1 MTTLE
6 RIRGLGVRLALDNF
20 GTGYSSLSYLN
31 DYPLDTIKIDR
42 SFVSAMPGQARTAA
56 IVETVVRLGHALN
69 LEVVAEG
76 VETEAQRDAIT
87 RLGCD
92 IVQGYLVSRPLT
104 ASQADVF
111 LGTTGQA

>member
-1 MTTLE
+1 MLTLE
-6 RIRGLGVRLALDNF
+6 RIRGMGVRLALDDF

-31 DYPLDTIKIDR
+31 DYPLDTLKVDR

-56 IVETVVRLGHALN
+56 IVETVVRLGQALG

-76 VETEAQRDAIT
+76 VETEAQRDAVA

-92 IVQGYLVSRPLT
+92 YIQGYLVARPLPADQAT
-104 ASQADVF
+104 ALLSD
-111 LGTTGQA
+111 GW